1 MNAITIRRGDTLNA
15 LAAKYGVSVKQ
26 LADANKIANADKIF
40 AGSNLVIPDKFE
52 QQRTTSGASNNDG
65 FDTGSTNK
73 TTSVTNTPS
82 SNVSGQYPV
91 FNQGDAQWKSNPMG
105 TGGGSKNHI
114 GAIGCA
120 MTSVTMALDGITGSK
135 MTPAQMN
142 EFMRKNGGYTSGGSI
157 QNWELMGKAVTPP
170 VGVKRQPEGSMT
182 PAKIDAELAAGRP
195 VLVHVDYKDASRKP
209 GHDGKGD
216 HWILIT
222 GKSADG
228 KYLANDPAGGKKIE
242 LEAEGGKLHAASG
255 GKDYISTGG
264 AVTFSRGPTGAQTPQ
279 PVTPSTVATTTTSTT
294 NNGFKSIDP
303 AKFREGGTHS
313 LAAIVIGTSE
323 GNRTAKGGFNKSFNG
338 HTDPGNGAHN
348 IGSFSAQGNFSKLA
362 GGDPR
367 KADELVLKDLAAKTP
382 AYEAAAKQA
391 GLDPKNSLLMATYY
405 DLVVQSP
412 ATAQAFLKELPALAK
427 KGVTPQNIVEAR
439 VHAFD
444 NNGKT
449 GGWHTAANH
458 HKVAPDAL
466 RRTNA
471 LVSALKAQGLA

>member
-15 LAAKYGVSVKQ
+15 LASKYGVSVKS
-26 LADANKIANADKIF
+26 LVDANKIANADKIL

-52 QQRTTSGASNNDG
+52 SKPATSGASKADG
-65 FDTGSTNK
+65 FETSK
-73 TTSVTNTPS
+73 TTSVSNTTS
-82 SNVSGQYPV
+82 SNVSGQYPT
-91 FNQGDAQWKSNPMG
+91 FNQGDAQWKANPMG

-135 MTPAQMN
+135 LTPAQMN

-157 QNWELMGKAVTPP
+157 QNWEVMGKAVSPP
-170 VGVKRQPEGSMT
+170 VGVKRQPEGSFT

-195 VLVHVDYKDASRKP
+195 VMVHVDYKDANRKL

-242 LEAEGGKLHAASG
+242 LKAEGGKLHASSG

-264 AVTFSRGPTGAQTPQ
+264 AVTFSRGPTGGAQLPQ
-279 PVTPSTVATTTTSTT
+279 PVTPSTVATTSTT

-303 AKFREGGTHS
+303 AKFRAGGTNS

-391 GLDPKNSLLMATYY
+391 GLDPNNSLLMATYY

-427 KGVTPQNIVEAR
+427 KGVTQQNIVDAR
-439 VHAFD
+439 VKAFD

>member
-15 LAAKYGVSVKQ
+15 LASKYGVSVKS
-26 LADANKIANADKIF
+26 LVDANKLASADKIL

-52 QQRTTSGASNNDG
+52 AKPTTSGASNGDG
-65 FDTGSTNK
+65 FETSK
-73 TTSVTNTPS
+73 TTSVTNNTS
-82 SNVSGQYPV
+82 SNVSGRYPV
-91 FNQGDAQWKSNPMG
+91 FNQGDPQWKANSMG
-105 TGGGSKNHI
+105 SGGGSKNHI

-135 MTPAQMN
+135 MSPAQMN
-142 EFMRKNGGYTSGGSI
+142 EFMKKNGGYTSGGSI

-170 VGVKRQPEGSMT
+170 VGVKRQSEGSFT

-195 VLVHVDYKDASRKP
+195 VLVHVDYKQGSGANRKL
-209 GHDGKGD
+209 GHDGQGD

-242 LEAEGGKLHAASG
+242 LKSEGGKLHASSG

-264 AVTFSRGPTGAQTPQ
+264 AVTFSRGPTGGAQTPQ
-279 PVTPSTVATTTTSTT
+279 PVTPSTVSTTTSTT

-303 AKFREGGTHS
+303 AKFREGGTSS

-338 HTDPGNGAHN
+338 HTDPANGAHN
-348 IGSFSAQGNFSKLA
+348 IGSFSAQQKYATLS

-367 KADELVLKDLAAKTP
+367 KADELVLKDLAAQTP

-412 ATAQAFLKELPALAK
+412 ATAQAFLKELPSLAK
-427 KGVTPQNIVEAR
+427 KGVTPQNIVDAR

-444 NNGKT
+444 NNGKS
-449 GGWHTAANH
+449 GGWHTAGNH

-466 RRTNA
+466 RRTTA
-471 LVSALKAQGLA
+471 LVTALKAQGLG